1 MDRGIMPNRHLY
13 LSPPS
18 PRLLYILVLALGL
31 NAILSF
37 LLIFHP
43 SLSHTNTSL
52 QTTHHLHLHSSFAQN
67 RYDDKVTVASGGKIP
82 RVQVRKSRRMS
93 KTRVFYIMDNSYNK
107 LRETNNNITNF
118 EPLQDHY
125 SNAFH
130 NDADDTANQA
140 HSTNSNCTPMAAWQT
155 TSYPTCNSIHELNI
169 FSSGQDSLGY
179 FQPDIIREN
188 EERRLPFHIYQQQK
202 VEPDSYIRKLSR
214 ILEHSPKKG
223 VEIQIPDSYS
233 AKILGNGWFRHAWE
247 VTDNILGT
255 MVAIKTLRLERDF
268 IPEYYGKYLFCCDL

>member
-1 MDRGIMPNRHLY
+1 MPNRHLY

-43 SLSHTNTSL
+43 SLHTNTNTSL
-52 QTTHHLHLHSSFAQN
+52 QTTHPIHLHSSFAQN
-67 RYDDKVTVASGGKIP
+67 RYDNKVTVASGEKIP
-82 RVQVRKSRRMS
+82 HVQVRKSGRMS

-155 TSYPTCNSIHELNI
+155 TSYPTCNSIHALNI

-179 FQPDIIREN
+179 FQPDMIRGK
-188 EERRLPFHIYQQQK
+188 EERRLPFHKYKQQK

-223 VEIQIPDSYS
+223 VEIQILDSYS

-255 MVAIKTLRLERDF
+255 RVAIKTLRLERDF
-268 IPEYYGKYLFCCDL
+268 IPEYYGKYLFCCDM